1 MIRWLYRCLLW
12 LHPAP
17 FREQFA
23 GEMLAIFDEAAGS
36 AGASPF
42 FADGLASLTRQ
53 WLLRTGV
60 WKAAAGSVG
69 ALVMI
74 VGMMGMA
81 AFPARHVSIPDR
93 LEEDLPVLASSGPS
107 AQFSG
112 HWAGNIL
119 FPGPAGQIE
128 FTLNENSGAWR
139 GELQVRG
146 MDGVAHPGVAE
157 DIRASGNA
165 LSFRFRTNRGDMIY
179 RGRMIQGK
187 LRGYVRPANVTA
199 F

>member
-1 MIRWLYRCLLW
+1 
-12 LHPAP
+12 
-17 FREQFA
+17 
-23 GEMLAIFDEAAGS
+23 MLAIFDEAAGGV
-36 AGASPF
+36 GASPF

-53 WLLRTGV
+53 WLLRTGM

-74 VGMMGMA
+74 VGMMGMT
-81 AFPARHVSIPDR
+81 AFPVRHVSVPDL
-93 LEEDLPVLASSGPS
+93 LEEDLPELASSGPP

-128 FTLNENSGAWR
+128 FTLNQNDGAWH

-146 MDGVAHPGVAE
+146 IDGVAHPGVAE
-157 DIRASGNA
+157 DIRAGGNA
-165 LSFRFRTNRGDMIY
+165 LSFRFKTNRGDMIY
-179 RGRMIQGK
+179 RGRMIEGK
-187 LRGYVRPANVTA
+187 LRGYVRPADATS